1 MYHNAAL
8 QLQKQEKE
16 CFHENAVVCLLWALF
31 VCLFMLCAG
40 VRPLPLFWAGAS
52 FITVY
57 LFILLVAG
65 VSIWLFVFC

>member
-1 MYHNAAL
+1 MVGMLHNVAL

-40 VRPLPLFWAGAS
+40 VRPLP
-52 FITVY
+52 T
-57 LFILLVAG
+57 G
-65 VSIWLFVFC
+65 VSHNLSSDRQNSEGPWEARLKG